1 MKQFPRS
8 VIYNLMIVFIFFA
21 VYLFLSDQ
29 FISNDDTPVT
39 TMDLLNLSI
48 TFQTSVGTPFVAPS
62 TPLTKFIITLQQFLL
77 IFGNLFILH
86 L

>member
-8 VIYNLMIVFIFFA
+8 VIYNLMIVFIFFT

-29 FISNDDTPVT
+29 FISKDDTPVT

-48 TFQTSVGTPFVAPS
+48 TFQTTVGNTFVTPS

-86 L
+86 F